1 VLRWQGP
8 LCDVEMEWQ
17 EMLEIWVAGTNGR
30 APQPIKSP
38 KPQRQQ
44 RIPLLEPKKLKKKK
58 KAIVRVCV
66 AADLIC

>member
-1 VLRWQGP
+1 
-8 LCDVEMEWQ
+8 MEWQ

-44 RIPLLEPKKLKKKK
+44 RIPLLVQKKKKLKRRKRQLFES
-58 KAIVRVCV
+58 A
-66 AADLIC
+66 LLQT